1 MLSYGRSS
9 NRWQN
14 TLFTR
19 RTTHGV
25 DSESRYEALNL
36 EIVYTPPSVKEN
48 SLLAIQGTL
57 LSYGRHGLHVRP
69 FDMFGWKPSLFL
81 PLADL
86 GLVLLDAVEKV
97 RKCDEINF
105 ECVYFTHEAWNP

>member
-1 MLSYGRSS
+1 MLLT
-9 NRWQN
+9 RW
-14 TLFTR
+14 
-19 RTTHGV
+19 TTHSI
-25 DSESRYEALNL
+25 DSESRYEALDL

-57 LSYGRHGLHVRP
+57 LSCGRHGLHVRP
-69 FDMFGWKPSLFL
+69 FDMFGWKPTLFL

-86 GLVLLDAVEKV
+86 GLVLLDAVEKI

-105 ECVYFTHEAWNP
+105 GCVYFTHEAWNP

>member
-1 MLSYGRSS
+1 MFSYERPS

-14 TLFTR
+14 TLLTR
-19 RTTHGV
+19 WTTHSI
-25 DSESRYEALNL
+25 DSESRYEAIDL

-57 LSYGRHGLHVRP
+57 LSYGCHGLHVCP
-69 FDMFGWKPSLFL
+69 FDMFGWKPTLFL

-86 GLVLLDAVEKV
+86 GLALLDAVEKI
-97 RKCDEINF
+97 RISDGINF
-105 ECVYFTHEAWNP
+105 GCVYFTHEAWNP